1 MGIDQNGGV
10 EKETAV
16 KVSIGKLLSLFFRRD
31 LSYTFCHEAP
41 CGTLHQ
47 KQLNEVN
54 KMTILEVQAL
64 TVVRTYL
71 PRIAE
76 ELKRIADA
84 LENQNSLKRFE
95 LVKDGADLSNVEA

>member
-1 MGIDQNGGV
+1 
-10 EKETAV
+10 
-16 KVSIGKLLSLFFRRD
+16 
-31 LSYTFCHEAP
+31 
-41 CGTLHQ
+41 
-47 KQLNEVN
+47 
-54 KMTILEVQAL
+54 MTTIELQAL

-95 LVKDGADLSNVEA
+95 LVKNGADLSNVEA

>member
-1 MGIDQNGGV
+1 
-10 EKETAV
+10 
-16 KVSIGKLLSLFFRRD
+16 
-31 LSYTFCHEAP
+31 
-41 CGTLHQ
+41 
-47 KQLNEVN
+47 
-54 KMTILEVQAL
+54 MTILEVQAL

-95 LVKDGADLSNVEA
+95 LVKNGADLSNVEA